1 MISGSLALNHYIKP
15 RMTVD
20 LDLIIELTHANKE
33 SFTNLFDDNYYMDK
47 SAVNDEIAR
56 QGMFNVIDFETGF
69 KIDFII
75 RKDTEYRQVEFTRK
89 KNVDLGEFKAWMVSP
104 EDLLISKMIWIQQLK
119 SEKQVNDIHM
129 LLRLDELDMTY
140 IRTWLN
146 KLDLKTYDLL

>member
-1 MISGSLALNHYIKP
+1 MISGSLALNHYVKP

-20 LDLIIELTHANKE
+20 LDLIVELTNANKE

-89 KNVDLGEFKAWMVSP
+89 KM
-104 EDLLISKMIWIQQLK
+104 LI
-119 SEKQVNDIHM
+119 
-129 LLRLDELDMTY
+129 
-140 IRTWLN
+140 
-146 KLDLKTYDLL
+146 

>member
-1 MISGSLALNHYIKP
+1 MISGSLALNHYVKP

-20 LDLIIELTHANKE
+20 LDLIVELTNANKE
-33 SFTNLFDDNYYMDK
+33 SFTNLFDDNYYIDE

-89 KNVDLGEFKAWMVSP
+89 KM
-104 EDLLISKMIWIQQLK
+104 LI
-119 SEKQVNDIHM
+119 
-129 LLRLDELDMTY
+129 
-140 IRTWLN
+140 
-146 KLDLKTYDLL
+146 

>member
-1 MISGSLALNHYIKP
+1 
-15 RMTVD
+15 MTVD
-20 LDLIIELTHANKE
+20 LDLIVELTHANKE

-89 KNVDLGEFKAWMVSP
+89 KM
-104 EDLLISKMIWIQQLK
+104 LI
-119 SEKQVNDIHM
+119 
-129 LLRLDELDMTY
+129 
-140 IRTWLN
+140 
-146 KLDLKTYDLL
+146 

>member
-1 MISGSLALNHYIKP
+1 
-15 RMTVD
+15 MTVD
-20 LDLIIELTHANKE
+20 LDLIVELTNANKE

-89 KNVDLGEFKAWMVSP
+89 KM
-104 EDLLISKMIWIQQLK
+104 LI
-119 SEKQVNDIHM
+119 
-129 LLRLDELDMTY
+129 
-140 IRTWLN
+140 
-146 KLDLKTYDLL
+146 

>member
-1 MISGSLALNHYIKP
+1 MI
-15 RMTVD
+15 
-20 LDLIIELTHANKE
+20 
-33 SFTNLFDDNYYMDK
+33 
-47 SAVNDEIAR
+47 
-56 QGMFNVIDFETGF
+56 
-69 KIDFII
+69 
-75 RKDTEYRQVEFTRK
+75 
-89 KNVDLGEFKAWMVSP
+89 SP